1 MKLKHCTA
9 LCGALFVLSHLAMA
23 DTITV
28 GTPNSYGTGLSP
40 TFGTLV
46 NFDSLTPLSTVASN
60 AFAANGISSI
70 VNNPGTSP
78 LIALPYSQQSE
89 PIEIGTDSSDNY
101 AGDITITFAQ
111 NVSEVGI
118 GIAEDGST
126 QTTLTAYDAI
136 GNVLGNFNE
145 TVSDSTFNG
154 YYVIS
159 DPNNSIKSL
168 EINASQNLAIDDVQF
183 ASVPEPASIALS
195 AAGLLFV
202 ASLRRR
208 KTN

>member
-1 MKLKHCTA
+1 
-9 LCGALFVLSHLAMA
+9 
-23 DTITV
+23 
-28 GTPNSYGTGLSP
+28 
-40 TFGTLV
+40 V
-46 NFDSLTPLSTVASN
+46 NFDSLTPLSTVASD
-60 AFAANGISSI
+60 AFAASGISSI
-70 VNNPGTSP
+70 VNNPSTSP

-111 NVSEVGI
+111 NESEVGI

-126 QTTLTAYDAI
+126 QTTLTAFDAT
-136 GNVLGNFNE
+136 GHVLGKFNE
-145 TVSDSTFNG
+145 TVPDSTFNA

-159 DPNNSIKSL
+159 DPSNSIKSL
-168 EINASQNLAIDDVQF
+168 EVNASQNLAIDDVQF

-195 AAGLLFV
+195 AAGFFFV